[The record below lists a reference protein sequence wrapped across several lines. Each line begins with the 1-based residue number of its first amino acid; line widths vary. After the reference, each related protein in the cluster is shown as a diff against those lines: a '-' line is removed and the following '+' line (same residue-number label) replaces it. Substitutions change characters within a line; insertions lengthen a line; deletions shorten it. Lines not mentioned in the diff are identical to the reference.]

1 MKKRKSIAIVL
12 MILLALAL
20 AATLV
25 ACNEDG
31 QDNKQQT
38 QPSDD
43 PVTPEPETEY
53 VVDVLNFLPERPD
66 IWSYGGELEQG
77 KTTVRVHF
85 TVPFTGEYRF
95 NFEAGGNSDYEGA
108 ALTRA
113 TLNDQP
119 FDFSDGYENVPMKMG
134 SGDDNVLEMELYS
147 ADEHGYYGFNFSVRE
162 GFQDMVLLPGE
173 EGTFTIDPADVGNG
187 VKRYYTNSEDGIEFY
202 AAYRMDLQGQRV
214 NISVTAGRSD
224 KSRMDVPIAGVNK
237 IYISVINVSDQAAQ
251 VHISEGEFDS
261 LDAFG
266 DTIEVTYTGNEASS
280 YLIKVRFTESNMRIR
295 IKKKGEADLYTGSVL
310 YSTKMFSAETG
321 EYVGTCY
328 GLHPGEYQLIGVVGQ
343 EYYANFTIEEAGT
356 FVFELSEIN

>member
-25 ACNEDG
+25 ACNEGG

-113 TLNDQP
+113 TLNEQP

-202 AAYRMDLQGQRV
+202 AAYRMDLQGQRFDV
-214 NISVTAGRSD
+214 AAAAGGTD
-224 KSRMDVPIAGVNK
+224 KSRLDVPITGNNK
-237 IYISVINVSDQAAQ
+237 TYITLRNTSDQERSVI
-251 VHISEGEFDS
+251 ITEGVFQELNS
-261 LDAFG
+261 PG
-266 DTIEVTYTGNEASS
+266 DTVEVEFTGEESAN
-280 YLIKVRFTESNMRIR
+280 YLIKIYFAKSNMRVSIR
-295 IKKKGEADLYTGSVL
+295 EKGQDELFTGLLFESGRMWNV
-310 YSTKMFSAETG
+310 ETG
-321 EYVGTCY
+321 EYEGTCY
-328 GLHPGEYQLIGVVGQ
+328 RLRAGEYQLIGAQG
-343 EYYANFTIEEAGT
+343 EYFFAEFTIKEAGT